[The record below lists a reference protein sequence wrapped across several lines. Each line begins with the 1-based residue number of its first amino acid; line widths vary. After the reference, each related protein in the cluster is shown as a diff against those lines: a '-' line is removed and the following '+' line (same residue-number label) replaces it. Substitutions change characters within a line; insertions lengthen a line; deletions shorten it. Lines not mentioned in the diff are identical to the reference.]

1 MGKIFDALEK
11 SKKERN
17 ASVATIETPEIVE
30 SGQSENQSISLN
42 KVLSD
47 KKATGLSD
55 KERNDVEN
63 DRHEKDAISFD
74 RPEVSYNS
82 NNFDKNL
89 VALLKPQSFE
99 AEAFKMLRTNL
110 LFPVSG
116 KVPRSILV
124 TSAVPSEGKSFVA
137 ANLAVSIA
145 QSIQEHVLLIDCD
158 MRKPTIHRQFGFD
171 DGPGLSEHLSKG
183 TSLPSLLLNT
193 KISKLSIL
201 PAGKP
206 PQNPSELLSSR
217 QMSSL
222 LQEVKNRYS
231 DRYIVIDTPPPK
243 LTAETSA
250 ISRLVDG
257 ALLVI
262 ESRTTPRKMVSDL
275 IEILGK
281 EKVLGV
287 IFNKY
292 DMRLSRYYGY
302 GKYGRYS
309 KYYQKY

>member
-11 SKKERN
+11 SKKERHTV
-17 ASVATIETPEIVE
+17 VATIESAKTVE
-30 SGQSENQSISLN
+30 SGQPETQPLSLN
-42 KVLSD
+42 KALSA
-47 KKATGLSD
+47 KKSGRLSD
-55 KERNDVEN
+55 KERNDFKN
-63 DRHEKDAISFD
+63 NGHEKDGVSVD
-74 RPEVSYNS
+74 VPEVSFNS

-89 VALLKPQSFE
+89 VALLNPQSFE
-99 AEAFKMLRTNL
+99 AEAFKILRTNL
-110 LFPVSG
+110 FFPVSG

-158 MRKPTIHRQFGFD
+158 MRRPTIHRQFGFD

-183 TSLPSLLLNT
+183 TSLSSLLLNT
-193 KISKLSIL
+193 KITKLSIL

-250 ISRLVDG
+250 ISTLVDG

-281 EKVLGV
+281 EKILGV

-302 GKYGRYS
+302 GKYSKYS
-309 KYYQKY
+309 KYYAT

>member
-1 MGKIFDALEK
+1 VNKLGKILDALGK
-11 SKKERN
+11 WKEDRHT
-17 ASVATIETPEIVE
+17 AVATIESPETVA
-30 SGQSENQSISLN
+30 SGQPETQAISLN
-42 KVLSD
+42 KALSDKKPTVLSD
-47 KKATGLSD
+47 K
-55 KERNDVEN
+55 ECNDIEN
-63 DRHEKDAISFD
+63 DG
-74 RPEVSYNS
+74 PEIVYNS

-99 AEAFKMLRTNL
+99 AEAFKMLRSKL

-124 TSAVPSEGKSFVA
+124 TSAVASEGKSFVA
-137 ANLAVSIA
+137 SNLAVSIA

-231 DRYIVIDTPPPK
+231 DRYIVIDTPPPN

-275 IEILGK
+275 VEILGK
-281 EKVLGV
+281 EKILCV

-302 GKYGRYS
+302 GKYSKYS
-309 KYYQKY
+309 KYYAA

>member
-116 KVPRSILV
+116 KVPRSIIV

-257 ALLVI
+257 ALLII

>member
-1 MGKIFDALEK
+1 LGKIFDALEK